1 MMHQLTQLLKSL
13 RLSGI
18 METLEV
24 RNKEAI
30 ERKVTYIEF
39 LTLLIQDEIERRNQ
53 ARLATRLRRAS
64 FDPAKTLES
73 FDFSFNPTIDKK
85 HIYDLATC
93 HFIEKKENVWFLGQ
107 SGVGKTHLGQAL
119 ANEACRRAIDVTFT
133 TVDKMLK
140 DINGGRA
147 DGTISRR
154 MRKYTQPPLLVLDEF
169 ALKPFNNGSHAEDF
183 AEDFYDVINERC
195 ERGSTII
202 TSNRSEEEWPE
213 VFGDALLASAT
224 LDRLAFRV
232 HRIEI
237 TGPSYRARG
246 NNKGRKR

>member
-1 MMHQLTQLLKSL
+1 MHQLTPLLKSL

-30 ERKVTYIEF
+30 ERKISYIEF
-39 LTLLIQDEIERRNQ
+39 LTLLVQDEIERRNQ

-64 FDPAKTLES
+64 FDPTKTLET
-73 FDFSFNPTIDKK
+73 FDFSFNPTINKK
-85 HIYDLATC
+85 EIYDLATC
-93 HFIEKKENVWFLGQ
+93 HFIEKKEHVWFLGQ
-107 SGVGKTHLGQAL
+107 SGVGKTHLAHAL
-119 ANEACRRAIDVTFT
+119 SNEACRREIDVILT
-133 TVDKMLK
+133 TVDKMLS

-154 MRKYTQPPLLVLDEF
+154 IRKYTQPPLLVLDEF
-169 ALKPFNNGSHAEDF
+169 ALKQFNGSG
-183 AEDFYDVINERC
+183 AEDFYDIISGRC
-195 ERGSTII
+195 EKGSTVI
-202 TSNRSEEEWPE
+202 TSNRSEEEWPQ

-224 LDRLAFRV
+224 LDRLSFRV

-237 TGPSYRARG
+237 TGPSYRSKR
-246 NNKGRKR
+246 NQRRKK

>member
-1 MMHQLTQLLKSL
+1 MHQLTPLLKSL

-30 ERKVTYIEF
+30 ERKISYIEF
-39 LTLLIQDEIERRNQ
+39 LTLLVQDEIERRNQ

-64 FDPAKTLES
+64 FDPTKTLET
-73 FDFSFNPTIDKK
+73 FDFSFNPTINKK
-85 HIYDLATC
+85 EIYDLATC
-93 HFIEKKENVWFLGQ
+93 HFIEKKEHVWFLGQ
-107 SGVGKTHLGQAL
+107 SGVGKTHLAHAL
-119 ANEACRRAIDVTFT
+119 SNEACRREIDVILT
-133 TVDKMLK
+133 TVDKMLS

-154 MRKYTQPPLLVLDEF
+154 IRKYTQPPLLVLDEF
-169 ALKPFNNGSHAEDF
+169 ALKPFNGTQ
-183 AEDFYDVINERC
+183 AEDFYDVISERC
-195 ERGSTII
+195 EKGSTII
-202 TSNRSEEEWPE
+202 TSNRSEEEWPQ

-224 LDRLAFRV
+224 LDRLSFRV

-237 TGPSYRARG
+237 TGPSYRSKR
-246 NNKGRKR
+246 NQRRKK

>member
-1 MMHQLTQLLKSL
+1 MHQLIPLLKSL

-30 ERKVTYIEF
+30 ERKISYIEF
-39 LTLLIQDEIERRNQ
+39 LTLLVQDETERRNQ
-53 ARLATRLRRAS
+53 ARLASRLRRAS
-64 FDPAKTLES
+64 FDPTKTLET
-73 FDFSFNPTIDKK
+73 FDFSFNPTINKK
-85 HIYDLATC
+85 EIYDLATC
-93 HFIEKKENVWFLGQ
+93 HFIEKKEHVWFLGQ
-107 SGVGKTHLGQAL
+107 SGVGKSHLAHAL
-119 ANEACRRAIDVTFT
+119 SNEACRREIDVILT
-133 TVDKMLK
+133 TADKMLS

-154 MRKYTQPPLLVLDEF
+154 VRKYTQPPLLVLDEF
-169 ALKPFNNGSHAEDF
+169 ALKPFNGSG
-183 AEDFYDVINERC
+183 AEDFYDVISERC
-195 ERGSTII
+195 EKGSTII
-202 TSNRSEEEWPE
+202 TSNRSEEEWPQ

-224 LDRLAFRV
+224 LDRLSFRV

-246 NNKGRKR
+246 NQRRKK

>member
-1 MMHQLTQLLKSL
+1 MMHQLTGLLKSL

-30 ERKVTYIEF
+30 QRKISYIEF
-39 LTLLIQDEIERRNQ
+39 LTLLMQDEIERRNQ
-53 ARLATRLRRAS
+53 VRLAIRLRKAS
-64 FDPAKTLES
+64 FDPTKTLET

-85 HIYDLATC
+85 QIYDLATC
-93 HFIEKKENVWFLGQ
+93 HFIEKKDSVWFLGQ
-107 SGVGKTHLGQAL
+107 SGVGKTHLAHAL
-119 ANEACRRAIDVTFT
+119 SNEACRREIDAVFT
-133 TVDKMLK
+133 TVDKMLG

-169 ALKPFNNGSHAEDF
+169 ALKPFNGSR

-202 TSNRSEEEWPE
+202 TSNRSEEEWTE

-246 NNKGRKR
+246 NQKRRNK

>member
-39 LTLLIQDEIERRNQ
+39 LTLLMQDEIERRNQ

-85 HIYDLATC
+85 QIYDLATC
-93 HFIEKKENVWFLGQ
+93 HFIEKKDSVWFLGQ
-107 SGVGKTHLGQAL
+107 SGVGKTHLAHAL
-119 ANEACRRAIDVTFT
+119 SNEACRREIDALFI
-133 TVDKMLK
+133 TVDKMLR

-169 ALKPFNNGSHAEDF
+169 ALKPFNGSH

-195 ERGSTII
+195 ERGATII

-224 LDRLAFRV
+224 LDRLSYRV

>member
-1 MMHQLTQLLKSL
+1 MMHQLIPLLKSL

-18 METLEV
+18 METLEL

-30 ERKVTYIEF
+30 NRKISYIEF

-64 FDPAKTLES
+64 FDPTKTLES
-73 FDFSFNPTIDKK
+73 FDFSFNPTINKK
-85 HIYDLATC
+85 EIYDLATC
-93 HFIEKKENVWFLGQ
+93 HFIEKKENIWFLGQ
-107 SGVGKTHLGQAL
+107 SGVGKTHLAHAL
-119 ANEACRRAIDVTFT
+119 SNEACRREIDTTFT
-133 TVDKMLK
+133 TVDKMLG

-154 MRKYTQPPLLVLDEF
+154 IRKYTRPPLLVLDEF
-169 ALKPFNNGSHAEDF
+169 ALKPFNGSGSGSGS
-183 AEDFYDVINERC
+183 EDFYDVINERC

-202 TSNRSEEEWPE
+202 TSNRSEEEWPQ

-224 LDRLAFRV
+224 LDRLSFRV

-237 TGPSYRARG
+237 TGPSYRAKDNQR
-246 NNKGRKR
+246 RKKK